1 MLSFVFGIMMS
12 MSLLFVTFLAISS
25 ILFPATMVPIYG
37 QQLQTESEGDL
48 EVVLNGEVFTTG
60 QTITI
65 SGSVDDPG
73 DQPLL
78 NIEVVDPEGGVVE
91 RASPEITADVSISYD
106 LHASL
111 FIVLD
116 ACTRNSPLNLVFYFL
131 SSIVFLPDTISSA

>member
-78 NIEVVDPEGGVVE
+78 NIEVVDPEGVVVE
-91 RASPEITADVSISYD
+91 RASPEITAD
-106 LHASL
+106 
-111 FIVLD
+111 D
-116 ACTRNSPLNLVFYFL
+116 A
-131 SSIVFLPDTISSA
+131 